1 MISVYPGAQ
10 SSVSADTAADFVS
23 AEPGI
28 SPSAPL
34 LPEDST
40 DPAYA
45 AAVKRAAE
53 AASDGIPR
61 IIPAPSCTAAVS
73 AAVFPLPGLNGGKY
87 GGDLVLRGA
96 CTAVLS
102 AAADSGSRSVS
113 FPVPAGAQYMP
124 LRRMRET
131 EIQAAGDFQK
141 SYPGT
146 PPECIFA
153 AGSAASAAYG
163 RAVLDGYLRTGT
175 AAAPEGTPEP
185 ADPVPDPEKAY
196 SRYAAS
202 RRKTGRHL
210 RAEKILTRVL
220 AFAAVAALALLFF
233 LFFLK

>member
-34 LPEDST
+34 LPEDRT

-45 AAVKRAAE
+45 AAVKRAA
-53 AASDGIPR
+53 
-61 IIPAPSCTAAVS
+61 
-73 AAVFPLPGLNGGKY
+73 
-87 GGDLVLRGA
+87 
-96 CTAVLS
+96 
-102 AAADSGSRSVS
+102 
-113 FPVPAGAQYMP
+113 
-124 LRRMRET
+124 
-131 EIQAAGDFQK
+131 
-141 SYPGT
+141 
-146 PPECIFA
+146 
-153 AGSAASAAYG
+153 
-163 RAVLDGYLRTGT
+163 
-175 AAAPEGTPEP
+175 EGTPEP